1 MSVTGRCVCK
11 NKSGWAGSQ
20 YRGLFDDDSVF
31 GGTSDDPK
39 IRRIFGLGRPEKEIL
54 EHFLSSLGTAR
65 QKHSL
70 SPNPTPQPA
79 AQD

>member
-1 MSVTGRCVCK
+1 
-11 NKSGWAGSQ
+11 
-20 YRGLFDDDSVF
+20 LFDDDSVF

-70 SPNPTPQPA
+70 SPNRANNPTPQPA